1 MRLRSIVSLILGT
14 ALAAGFSACSII
26 DDDLSNCGED
36 LKLHYDLHLVTD
48 LSIELQ
54 KELDRRADANL
65 VKALKDYTAPV
76 FTDYARDLDLSFYDT
91 QGDFARLHHE
101 QHQMDANEMS
111 FTIYLPRRQ
120 YRHLAVAN
128 VAGNGVTAF
137 EGSDL
142 AQTSQL
148 RLSQDDNI
156 TPHKTGLFTAR
167 QTIHLEDGVSKTQY
181 IHMYMVNC
189 GAALVLDTSEAKLK
203 GLKVVATG
211 FATQFNIADSTYV
224 FADNAPVVMTD
235 KIDTK
240 KDGQRCFCTI
250 NFPSREPD
258 AAKTREIFDTEEP
271 FFSVDAQDALWE
283 FRVYA
288 TLPDGKVTE
297 SVLGVRKPLRAG
309 QFKILHANVYENGGL
324 EPDPDEP
331 EVAVSITLD
340 WKEAGHYE
348 TPL

>member
-1 MRLRSIVSLILGT
+1 MRIRSIVCLILGT
-14 ALAAGFSACSII
+14 ALAVGFSACSII
-26 DDDLSNCGED
+26 DDDLSDCGED

-91 QGDFARLHHE
+91 QGDLARLHHE

-111 FTIYLPRRQ
+111 YTIYLPRRQ

-148 RLSQDDNI
+148 RLSQDDYV

-167 QTIHLEDGVSKTQY
+167 QMVHLEDGVSKTQY

-189 GAALVLDTSEAKLK
+189 GAALVLDTSEATLK
-203 GLKVVATG
+203 DLKVVATG

-224 FADNAPVVMTD
+224 FADNAPVVVTD
-235 KIDTK
+235 KIETK
-240 KDGQRCFCTI
+240 TDGQRCFCTI
-250 NFPSREPD
+250 NFPSREPG
-258 AAKTREIFDTEEP
+258 AIKTREIFNTEEP
-271 FFSVDAQDALWE
+271 FFSVDAPNSLWE

-288 TLPDGKVTE
+288 TLPDGTVTE
-297 SVLGVRKPLRAG
+297 SVLGVSKPLRAG
-309 QFKILHANVYENGGL
+309 QFKILHANVYKNGGL
-324 EPDPDEP
+324 VPDPDEP
-331 EVAVSITLD
+331 EVAVSVTLD